1 MSWNESPEMSR
12 QSTRVGVIPTARAIA
27 DFDVDGLPGQQVNC
41 RLARGFS
48 ARCNKER
55 QSKKRR
61 EPPIVAHVILPSAP
75 AHLRLSGFGMP
86 QAALAQCAPWSP
98 GAGTPAGFGAGD

>member
-12 QSTRVGVIPTARAIA
+12 ESTRVGVIPTARAIT
-27 DFDVDGLPGQQVNC
+27 DFDVDGLPGEQISC

-48 ARCNKER
+48 PYCNKER
-55 QSKKRR
+55 QSKKRP

-75 AHLRLSGFGMP
+75 AHLRLSGFGIR
-86 QAALAQCAPWSP
+86 QAALVNALHGRPAQLALAQANPP
-98 GAGTPAGFGAGD
+98 P